1 MSSERKESRLK
12 GKGRRQGPEGDDTEA
27 GSGGQVG
34 DLLRTLI
41 DVVPV
46 AVYVCDAAGVILYY
60 NRRAAELW
68 GREPRLR
75 DTGQRLCGSLRM
87 YDTEGRYLPHEKSLM
102 AVALETDESQR
113 DKEVVLERPDGS
125 RIVVAVNIAAVKD
138 AAGRVAAAVNAF
150 QDITARK
157 EAERQ
162 LRAVEERRGQLA
174 SELRALSQ
182 RLLEVQEEERRHL
195 ARELHDEVGQ
205 RLTALKFSLASAADI
220 SAAEA
225 KERAAEAAA
234 QLDDL
239 IRQVGDLSLD
249 LRPPALDTLGLRS
262 ALQALFDRGVA
273 ETGVAVKFKH
283 RKLDRRFAPEVQT
296 AAYRIVQEAL
306 TNVARHAGVREASVR
321 ATVDRRRLRIEVADR
336 GVGFD
341 SAAARGATAGLT
353 GMRERAILAGGHLE
367 IESAPGAGTRIL
379 ADLPAAARRG

>member
-12 GKGRRQGPEGDDTEA
+12 GKGRRQVPEGDDTGA
-27 GSGGQVG
+27 GSGGQVD

-87 YDTEGRYLPHEKSLM
+87 YDAEGRYLPHERSLM
-102 AVALETDESQR
+102 AVALETGESQR

-138 AAGRVAAAVNAF
+138 AAGRVAAAVNVF
-150 QDITARK
+150 QDITSRR

-162 LRAVEERRGQLA
+162 LQAGEERRGQLA

-205 RLTALKFSLASAADI
+205 RLTALKFGLASAADI
-220 SAAEA
+220 S
-225 KERAAEAAA
+225 AAEAAA

-249 LRPPALDTLGLRS
+249 LRPPALDTLGLRA
-262 ALQALFDRGVA
+262 ALQALFNRGVA

-283 RKLDRRFAPEVQT
+283 RKLDQRFAPEVQT

-321 ATVDRRRLRIEVADR
+321 ARVDEGRLHIEVADR
-336 GVGFD
+336 GAGFD
-341 SAAARGATAGLT
+341 PAAARGATAGLT
-353 GMRERAILAGGHLE
+353 GMRERAILAGGRLE
-367 IESAPGAGTRIL
+367 IESVPGAGTRIL
-379 ADLPAAARRG
+379 AELPAGGRSG